1 MNVEDTAVSGS
12 SVPETQADTIGG
24 NPDGRPVIVRHS
36 QFPAAI
42 GRFRIIQVLGE
53 GGMGTV
59 YEAEEDHPHRQV
71 ALKVIKPGASNPN
84 TLRRFEQEAEAL
96 GRLHHPGIAQIY
108 FTGTDDRG
116 FGPQPYFAMEFIEG
130 ESLLQHATTRHVPI
144 RRRLELVA
152 EVCDAVHHAHQRGII
167 HRDLKPSN
175 IIVDGNGSAKV
186 LDFRLARVI
195 DDDAHG
201 TMHTK
206 FGQLVGTLAYMS
218 PEQLSGDPHD
228 VDITSDVYQLGVILY
243 QLLAG
248 KLPYKSDGS
257 LPEAV
262 EAIDKH
268 EPPPLGTVDR
278 SFRGDIETIVAK
290 ALEKDKT
297 RRYGSAA
304 ALGGDIRRYLKD
316 EPIIARHPSTTYQ
329 LQKFARRHRAMVVGV
344 VAVFVVL
351 VAGILTSTWQA
362 TRARRAER
370 AAIMERDRAAE
381 AQAIANSVNEFL
393 QNDLLAQASANN
405 QARPDNTPDP
415 DLKVRTAL
423 DRAAARIGGKFDQAP
438 LVEAGIRLTIGKT
451 YQELGLYPDA
461 ETHLGRALELQRR
474 ILGDGHATVS
484 AAMNAL
490 GTLYATQGKFD
501 QAEQLFTTALAAD
514 RRALGE
520 RHAQTLTTTRGLG
533 TVYMLHGKFAEA
545 EPLLVAA
552 LDGRRR
558 VLGEQHPDTLESMDG
573 LASLYWRQGKYAQ
586 AEPIRATLLDLQR
599 RVLGEEH
606 PQTLTSMNNL
616 ALLSSYQGKF
626 ARAETLFLDVID
638 KMRRVLGEQHI
649 ETMISI
655 GNLGIVYFRQNRYPE
670 AEVQFTKALELKQRV
685 LGEQHPETL
694 TSMNNL
700 AVFYRA
706 AGQYDRSE
714 SLYRKVVERQR
725 QVVGDEHPNVLLTMN
740 GLGFLYSLQGKNA
753 QAEDLYTRALTTQRR
768 VLGNEHPDVA
778 TTAQNLATL
787 YIAENRNAEAE
798 PLVKQA
804 MDIRRRVLGEQHPET
819 LRSISATGLVLMN
832 LGHPDQAESLLRAAL
847 GTYES
852 TKADGWDRYNCQ
864 SLLGASLERQKR
876 YAEAEPL
883 LVSAYTAL
891 REREAGI
898 PRESRVLVERA
909 GGRIVNL
916 YTNWGKTE
924 QATQWRRQ
932 LGTRSRH

>member
-1 MNVEDTAVSGS
+1 
-12 SVPETQADTIGG
+12 
-24 NPDGRPVIVRHS
+24 
-36 QFPAAI
+36 
-42 GRFRIIQVLGE
+42 
-53 GGMGTV
+53 MGTV

-71 ALKVIKPGASNPN
+71 ALKIIKPGATNAS

-108 FTGTDDRG
+108 FVGTDDRG

-130 ESLLQHATTRHVPI
+130 DSLLQYALTRQPGT
-144 RRRLELVA
+144 RRQLELIA

-167 HRDLKPSN
+167 HRDIKPSN
-175 IIVDGNGSAKV
+175 IIVDGSGHPKV
-186 LDFRLARVI
+186 LDFGLARVV
-195 DDDAHG
+195 DNEAQP

-206 FGQLVGTLAYMS
+206 LGQLVGTIAYMS
-218 PEQLSGDPHD
+218 PEQLSGDPLD
-228 VDITSDVYQLGVILY
+228 VDIRSDVYQLGVILY

-257 LPEAV
+257 LPEAL
-262 EAIDKH
+262 EAIDRH
-268 EPPPLGTVDR
+268 EPSRLGTVDR
-278 SFRGDIETIVAK
+278 SYRGDIETIVAK

-316 EPIIARHPSTTYQ
+316 EPIIARPPSTTYQ
-329 LQKFARRHRAMVVGV
+329 LQKLARRHKALVAGV
-344 VAVFVVL
+344 AAVFVVL

-370 AAIMERDRAAE
+370 TAIEERDRAAE
-381 AQAIANSVNEFL
+381 AEAIANSVNGFL

-405 QARPDNTPDP
+405 QARPDTKPDP

-423 DRAAARIGGKFDQAP
+423 DRAAARIAGKFDKTP
-438 LVEAGIRLTIGKT
+438 LVEAAIRSTIGKT

-461 ETHLGRALELQRR
+461 EVHLSRALELQRR

-490 GTLYATQGKFD
+490 ATLYGTQGKYD
-501 QAEQLFTTALAAD
+501 RAEELFTKALATD
-514 RRALGE
+514 RRVLGE
-520 RHAQTLTTTRGLG
+520 QHAQTLTTARGLA
-533 TVYMLHGKFAEA
+533 TVYMLQGKFAEA
-545 EPLLVAA
+545 EPLLVAS
-552 LDGRRR
+552 LDGRRKT
-558 VLGEQHPDTLESMDG
+558 LGERDPATLESMDG

-599 RVLGEEH
+599 AVLGEEH

-616 ALLSSYQGKF
+616 ALLSSYQGKY
-626 ARAETLFLDVID
+626 AQAETLFLDVIA

-670 AEVQFTKALELKQRV
+670 AEAQFTKALELKQRV
-685 LGEQHPETL
+685 LGEQHPETM

-706 AGQYDRSE
+706 AGKYELSE
-714 SLYRKVVERQR
+714 SLYRTVVERQR
-725 QVVGDEHPNVLLTMN
+725 KALGDAHPNVLLTMN
-740 GLGFLYSLQGKNA
+740 GLAYLYSLQGKSA
-753 QAEDLYTRALTTQRR
+753 QAEDLYVRALTTQRR

-787 YIAENRNAEAE
+787 YVTENRNAEAE
-798 PLVKQA
+798 PLATQA

-819 LRSISATGLVLMN
+819 LRSTTTKGLVLIN
-832 LGHPDQAESLLRAAL
+832 LGHPDKAESLLRAAL
-847 GTYES
+847 ASYES
-852 TKADGWDRYNCQ
+852 SKADGWDRYNCQ
-864 SLLGASLERQKR
+864 SLLGASVEKQKR

-891 REREAGI
+891 KEREPGI
-898 PRESRVLVERA
+898 PRESRMLVERA
-909 GGRIVNL
+909 GARIVAL
-916 YTNWGKTE
+916 YTNWGR
-924 QATQWRRQ
+924 ATQALQWQRQ
-932 LGTRSRH
+932 LGRGSRN